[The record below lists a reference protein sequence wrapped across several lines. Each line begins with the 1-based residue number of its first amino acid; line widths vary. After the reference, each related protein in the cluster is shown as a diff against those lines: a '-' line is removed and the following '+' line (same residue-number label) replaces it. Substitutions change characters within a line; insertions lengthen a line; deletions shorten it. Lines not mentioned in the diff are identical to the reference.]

1 MIRMEPLW
9 WPNVIIYKIYF
20 KDEARK
26 RRSNFE
32 DENNMKI
39 KIKLILNKI
48 LLIFILNLNHF

>member
-9 WPNVIIYKIYF
+9 WPNVIICKIYF
-20 KDEARK
+20 KDEAQK